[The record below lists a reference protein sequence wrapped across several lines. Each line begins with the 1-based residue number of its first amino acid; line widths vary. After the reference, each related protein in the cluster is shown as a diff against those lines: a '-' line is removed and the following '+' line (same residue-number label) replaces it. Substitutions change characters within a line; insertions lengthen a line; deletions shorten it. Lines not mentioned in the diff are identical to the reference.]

1 MLKKIFT
8 MGVNPDYMH
17 PQDYLLCGI
26 AWGVLIMITAGLGLL
41 LL

>member
-8 MGVNPDYMH
+8 MGVSPDYMH

-26 AWGVLIMITAGLGLL
+26 AWCFLIVITAGLGSLL
-41 LL
+41 L